1 MSPEEWLA
9 TQGKEKTPAI
19 LSPEEWMAQQG
30 KKEEKPTAL
39 SPEEWLASQKPE
51 EKPEDQ
57 SFLRQVADVPLKAVS
72 GVATGVRMIADAF
85 GAGSD
90 VSNSIKGVEDYIGAL
105 YSAQSKKD
113 SQEIARIMKE
123 AEDKGVAD
131 QVTAAVKAFSV
142 APIDT
147 VVNALGTSAPAI
159 LAGLGASIF
168 GAGALAATAVGA
180 GVGATMGAGTVKGSI
195 YDAVKDAL
203 SKTDMPPEQIE
214 ARAQAAQEYG
224 GKNLDMILGGAALG
238 TIGATTGFEP
248 AAARQLAKSIVT
260 KTAAKEA
267 AEKAA
272 EETAKIAGR
281 GAVKQ
286 AGITGAK
293 EFAGEAAEGGQEQ
306 LAQNIAL
313 QREGFDVPTMRGV
326 VGQATLE
333 GLAGLGL
340 GSTAGAREALQA
352 KEELRKKEA
361 GEAIGKFQEAAGVT
375 GTPEERVQNIALE
388 LQEKNGLMEE
398 EAVNLAKQI
407 VADEAKQQQTTPPP
421 EGLEGVQADPER
433 IMDLKEQYQSI
444 GMSEADALEEATAVA
459 TKEAQDDA
467 LAEREAAGEA
477 NVGQPISEA
486 GGVSPELAGQP
497 DQIEPT
503 GGAVGIETDGVVSTR
518 ADVGPAGE
526 GAAVEPTALTP
537 YETAENQRQ
546 QAYDELQ
553 QAQQNVETAGYNATP
568 EQQAQ
573 LTAAEEKYKQADEA
587 AKAAFDETQQAETQT
602 QELAGQP
609 TEVIAEK
616 VDVPADT
623 QVEGTT
629 TEEVVTE
636 AKPKPSRKGIGGRKA
651 LAPEQKAAS
660 EERRKQQRL
669 DYNRNN
675 KAVTAA
681 ETLLDTA
688 LAPIDPA
695 TIETREALVSA
706 EDEKRIGR
714 VQAIKSLLMLQKSLK
729 GTGFVKRINDKLKAA
744 NVTPKEL
751 ADIKA
756 GIERQI
762 SKAATGT
769 TSKGNDDFKT
779 ATTGAQALA
788 IVLKTGNTFQK
799 LLARRLLPF
808 VKDVKFQVV
817 EEGEPTPK
825 QITQGGATDDWNVS
839 RGLFLRITKTGER
852 YVFIRGTSAG
862 TGQGANNITVLHE
875 LLHAALNKKMDLA
888 LDAIQNGRVSDKGL
902 IRAYNDLLKTMNL
915 TAQRLNQYI
924 DRGITPA
931 YMEEL
936 VDAGIFEDPREFV
949 AYAMTDPEFQK
960 FLRNTPGH
968 IKKSLWTQFV
978 DNVRAF
984 FGMSGDTTNALS
996 DIIDITD
1003 QLISGKLDKSMRAQL
1018 SAEQAAA
1025 VGPTEVSSQV
1035 KKKVR
1040 QKKQKVDAL
1049 TVKLQKSNLADS
1061 IRNETITD
1069 LTKLRDQNEFVDVMV
1084 SGWKS
1089 FALKSL
1095 QQLLPALQ
1103 TETIVA
1109 WADRLGIK
1117 GITEA
1122 WQGISDMSAMRNK
1135 RTNAMIKVADQLQAL
1150 ASKDAD
1156 QYQKL
1161 ANVMHATTLSSY
1173 DPSTATTP
1181 NPRLDKLWAGLTDDS
1196 KRLYA
1201 EVRDFYKQNHELYH
1215 MLLEEQIKQSNLSGN
1230 ANDPNSPKGKLIAE
1244 IKKMYEEGKKLY
1256 PYFPLMR
1263 YGQYWARVGKGK
1275 SGEFQMFE
1283 SAFDRER
1290 FLRARVR
1297 QLNEAGD
1304 TRTLDQMIT
1313 DGDIDSGNDLTN
1325 ARKQDM
1331 DASTMLKEIF
1341 NSIDAGKKGGT
1352 DVDADKLKDEIY
1364 QLYLHTLPERS
1375 FRRKYMHRQGK
1386 AGFGGDIH
1394 RNFVVSGT
1402 DSASQLARLK
1412 YGPRIMNQIERAQ
1425 SSLQGNPDKARLGEF
1440 VTEMRIRTEQQVR
1453 PDPESSIGFA
1463 ASNLI
1468 NKSAFLWL
1476 MTSIKTMV
1484 SQFTAIPIFVAPV
1497 LSSKHGMVK
1506 TAAALGKSLNIFNG
1520 LGIIDK
1526 DGKVTM
1532 PTMSNLTSLTA
1543 DEKRAAEYMLDHGI
1557 SETTLAYD
1565 LGNRRN
1571 EATALNQ
1578 STARK
1583 ILRGTGNAMTALFH
1597 HAERMIRELTF
1608 MTSYRLNR
1616 EKGKTHE
1623 QALRLAEQESHEAL
1637 GNYHASNRP
1646 RGLLADQEHRV
1657 LLDAHKPLGRSLFQF
1672 KMFPA
1677 FVTTYFMRNF
1687 YRAISLESDRQV
1699 RKEAAQ
1705 QLIGS
1710 LMMSYALAGM
1720 VGIPGISFAMG
1731 IAQGILNGL
1740 RGDDEDDPLEGRD
1753 LEFWFRNIWLP
1764 KTFGN
1769 VKVGDHTLDELLDR
1783 GLIAGLTGYD
1793 ISSSLSMNNMWFP
1806 EVKEGAT
1813 ASAEVQD
1820 YFMSLVGPGASL
1832 FLKQIPKAVDY
1843 FNQGKIFQGMETLM
1857 PALFRAPMTA
1867 VRYGKEG
1874 ATTTSGAII
1883 KDKDEFT
1890 KGQLIA
1896 QGMGFATEGL
1906 QARRE
1911 AIFKLQGEVMK
1922 VRRERTGL
1930 MDRLEMEIDK
1940 GSDEDVSKAFENIFK
1955 FNSKNPMNSI
1965 GGDDLSAS
1973 LKKQMQRKIVS
1984 DRGFPIDKKFYPQL
1998 IEILEPSSK
2007 KLERE
2012 AQAAKE

>member
-9 TQGKEKTPAI
+9 QQGKEQTPAI
-19 LSPEEWMAQQG
+19 LSPEEWLAQQG
-30 KKEEKPTAL
+30 GAQQKTAAL

-57 SFLRQVADVPLKAVS
+57 SFLRSVADVPLKAVS
-72 GVATGVRMIADAF
+72 GVATGVRLIADAF
-85 GAGSD
+85 GAGSG

-159 LAGLGASIF
+159 IAGLGASVL
-168 GAGALAATAVGA
+168 GAGAAAATAAGA
-180 GVGATMGAGTVKGSI
+180 GIGAVMGAGTVKGSI
-195 YDAVKDAL
+195 YDAVKEEL
-203 SKTDMPPEQIE
+203 GKTSMSPEQIE
-214 ARAQAAQEYG
+214 ARAQIAQEYG

-248 AAARQLAKSIVT
+248 AVARQVAKQIV
-260 KTAAKEA
+260 KGSVAK
-267 AEKAA
+267 
-272 EETAKIAGR
+272 R
-281 GAVKQ
+281 AVT
-286 AGITGAK
+286 TGAK

-333 GLAGLGL
+333 GLAGAGL
-340 GSTAGAREALQA
+340 GSVAGAREALQSQ
-352 KEELRKKEA
+352 EEQRRKEA
-361 GEAIGKFQEAAGVT
+361 GEAIDTFQKAAGVT

-398 EAVNLAKQI
+398 EAVGLAKQI
-407 VADEAKQQQTTPPP
+407 VADESKQEEAAPPP
-421 EGLEGVQADPER
+421 EGLEEVKADPER
-433 IMDLKEQYQSI
+433 IMDLKEQYQSV
-444 GMSEADALEEATAVA
+444 GLSEAEALDEATAVA
-459 TKEAQDDA
+459 TREAQDDA
-467 LAEREAAGEA
+467 IAEREATGETD
-477 NVGQPISEA
+477 VGQPITEA
-486 GGVSPELAGQP
+486 GGVSPELVGQP

-503 GGAVGIETDGVVSTR
+503 GGAVGPATDGMVPVG
-518 ADVGPAGE
+518 ADAVPTGE
-526 GAAVEPTALTP
+526 GAAVEPVALTEQP
-537 YETAENQRQ
+537 A
-546 QAYDELQ
+546 
-553 QAQQNVETAGYNATP
+553 VEP
-568 EQQAQ
+568 I
-573 LTAAEEKYKQADEA
+573 
-587 AKAAFDETQQAETQT
+587 AETQAPT
-602 QELAGQP
+602 QVQELAGEP

-616 VDVPADT
+616 VDVPTEAT
-623 QVEGTT
+623 LEAAP

-636 AKPKPSRKGIGGRKA
+636 EKPKPSRKGVGGRKA
-651 LAPEQKAAS
+651 LTPEQKAVS
-660 EERRKQQRL
+660 EDRRKQQRL

-681 ETLLDTA
+681 EKLLDIA

-729 GTGFVKRINDKLKAA
+729 GTGFVKRINEKLAA
-744 NVTPKEL
+744 AKVTPKEL

-762 SKAATGT
+762 SKSTTGT
-769 TSKGNDDFKT
+769 TSNGNDEFKS

-808 VKDVKFQVV
+808 VKDVKFQVI
-817 EEGEPTPK
+817 EEGEPLPA
-825 QITQGGATDDWNVS
+825 QITQGGAIDDWNVS

-852 YVFIRGTSAG
+852 YVFVRGSSAG

-875 LLHAALNKKMDLA
+875 MLHAALNKKMDLA
-888 LDAIQNGRVSDKGL
+888 LSAIQEGRASDTALTK
-902 IRAYNDLLKTMNL
+902 AYNDLLKTMNL

-924 DRGITPA
+924 DRGIPPA

-936 VDAGIFEDPREFV
+936 IDAGIFEDPREFV
-949 AYAMTDPEFQK
+949 AYAMTDPDFQR
-960 FLRNTPGH
+960 FLKNTPGH

-984 FGMSGDTTNALS
+984 FGMSGDTTNALA

-1003 QLISGKLDKSMRAQL
+1003 QLISGKIDKTMRAEL
-1018 SAEQAAA
+1018 DAEQTAA

-1049 TVKLQKSNLADS
+1049 TVKLQKSNLADN

-1117 GITEA
+1117 GIKEV
-1122 WQGISDMSAMRNK
+1122 WQNNSDMSAMRNK
-1135 RTNAMIKVADQLQAL
+1135 RTNSMIKIADRLQAL
-1150 ASKDAD
+1150 ASKDAE

-1173 DPSTATTP
+1173 DPSTATTR
-1181 NPRLDKLWAGLTDDS
+1181 NTRLDKLWDGLTPES
-1196 KRLYA
+1196 KKLYE

-1215 MLLEEQIKQSNLSGN
+1215 MLLQEQIN
-1230 ANDPNSPKGKLIAE
+1230 ASPLPKEAKDRLMAS

-1275 SGEFQMFE
+1275 AGEFQMFE

-1304 TRTLDQMIT
+1304 TRTLEQMMT
-1313 DGDIDSGNDLTN
+1313 DGDIDSGNDLSN
-1325 ARKQDM
+1325 ARQKDL
-1331 DASTMLKEIF
+1331 DASAMLKEIF
-1341 NSIDAGKKGGT
+1341 GSIDSGTQGGKEL
-1352 DVDADKLKDEIY
+1352 DAEKLKDEIY

-1375 FRRKYMHRQGK
+1375 FRRKYLHRQGK

-1412 YGPRIMNQIERAQ
+1412 YGPRIMNQLERAQ
-1425 SSLQGNPDKARLGEF
+1425 SSLQGNPDKSRLGEF
-1440 VTEMRIRTEQQVR
+1440 VTEMRIRMEQQVR
-1453 PDPESSIGFA
+1453 PDPESSLGFA

-1497 LSSKHGMVK
+1497 LASKHGIAN
-1506 TAAALGKSLNIFNG
+1506 TAAALGQSLNIFNG
-1520 LGIIDK
+1520 LGVTDK
-1526 DGKVTM
+1526 DGKYTM
-1532 PTMSNLTSLTA
+1532 PTMSNLTNLTA

-1578 STARK
+1578 STTRRV
-1583 ILRGTGNAMTALFH
+1583 LRSTGNAMTALFH

-1616 EKGKTHE
+1616 KAGKTHE

-1646 RGLLADQEHRV
+1646 RGILADQQHQV
-1657 LLDAHKPLGRSLFQF
+1657 LLDAHKPVGRSIFQF

-1677 FVTTYFMRNF
+1677 FVTTYFIRNF
-1687 YRAISLESDRQV
+1687 YRATAGMDAQE
-1699 RKEAAQ
+1699 RKEARVQ
-1705 QLIGS
+1705 FIGS
-1710 LMMSYALAGM
+1710 LTMSYALAGM
-1720 VGIPGISFAMG
+1720 VGIPGISLAMG
-1731 IAQGILNGL
+1731 VLQGVLNGL
-1740 RGDDEDDPLEGRD
+1740 RGDDEDDPLDGRD
-1753 LEFWFRNIWLP
+1753 LEFWFRSVWLP

-1843 FNQGKIFQGMETLM
+1843 FNQGKVYQGMETLM
-1857 PALFRAPMTA
+1857 PAIFRAPMTA
-1867 VRYGKEG
+1867 ARYGKEG

-1890 KGQLIA
+1890 KGQLLA
-1896 QGMGFATEGL
+1896 QSLGFATEGL

-1911 AIFKLQGEVMK
+1911 ALFKLQGEVLK
-1922 VRRERTGL
+1922 VKRERTAL
-1930 MDRLEMEIDK
+1930 LDRLELELDK
-1940 GSDEDVSKAFENIFK
+1940 GSDDDVSKAFENIFK
-1955 FNSKNPMNSI
+1955 FNSKNPMTMIKSE
-1965 GGDDLSAS
+1965 DMSAS
-1973 LKKQMQRKIVS
+1973 LKKQMDRKLQS
-1984 DRGFPIDKKFYPQL
+1984 DRGFPIDKKYYPQL
-1998 IEILEPSSK
+1998 VEILEPSYK

-2012 AQAAKE
+2012 EKAAKQ

>member
-30 KKEEKPTAL
+30 KKEEKPIAL

-51 EKPEDQ
+51 PKPEDQ
-57 SFLRQVADVPLKAVS
+57 SFLRQVADVPLKAVA

-159 LAGLGASIF
+159 IAGLGASIF

-203 SKTDMPPEQIE
+203 SKTDMSPEQIE
-214 ARAQAAQEYG
+214 ARAQVAQEYG

-361 GEAIGKFQEAAGVT
+361 GEAIDKFQKTAGVT

-398 EAVNLAKQI
+398 EAVGLAKQI
-407 VADEAKQQQTTPPP
+407 VADEAKQEQAIPAP
-421 EGLEGVQADPER
+421 EGLEDVQADPER

-486 GGVSPELAGQP
+486 GGVSTELAG
-497 DQIEPT
+497 EPSQEQT
-503 GGAVGIETDGVVSTR
+503 AGGAGEPATDGVVPTR
-518 ADVGPAGE
+518 ADVAVIGE
-526 GAAVEPTALTP
+526 GETVEPVALTP
-537 YETAENQRQ
+537 YEEAEDQRQ

-553 QAQQNVETAGYNATP
+553 QAQQTVEAAGYDATP

-573 LTAAEEKYKQADEA
+573 LTAAQENYNQTNEA
-587 AKAAFDETQQAETQT
+587 AKVAFEQT
-602 QELAGQP
+602 QDAEVTATEEAAPAAEIAPKGKRGRPAATAEERAAKEADRRTYRAEYTKAERTFSQGKNNILAQLELANKPLDEGEFANEDELEQAQ
-609 TEVIAEK
+609 EDKRAEK
-616 VDVPADT
+616 ADAIKRLI
-623 QVEGTT
+623 E
-629 TEEVVTE
+629 
-636 AKPKPSRKGIGGRKA
+636 I
-651 LAPEQKAAS
+651 EQKFRGSALGK
-660 EERRKQQRL
+660 RV
-669 DYNRNN
+669 
-675 KAVTAA
+675 KAV
-681 ETLLDTA
+681 LDDRSKITPEEIA
-688 LAPIDPA
+688 
-695 TIETREALVSA
+695 
-706 EDEKRIGR
+706 K
-714 VQAIKSLLMLQKSLK
+714 
-729 GTGFVKRINDKLKAA
+729 VKRAIEVRKKTN
-744 NVTPKEL
+744 L
-751 ADIKA
+751 ADLRGVSEKGASILAQRTSTGTPDA
-756 GIERQI
+756 GF
-762 SKAATGT
+762 SKA
-769 TSKGNDDFKT
+769 KN
-779 ATTGAQALA
+779 GAQALTH
-788 IVLKTGNTFQK
+788 IIKTTKNPFQK
-799 LLARRLLPF
+799 FLAQRLRSFVSNVNFVVIEKGDPLPQQLQ
-808 VKDVKFQVV
+808 DSV
-817 EEGEPTPK
+817 E
-825 QITQGGATDDWNVS
+825 DWEDA
-839 RGLFLRITKTGER
+839 RGLFFAGTKTTKPTIYVRGASFGED
-852 YVFIRGTSAG
+852 
-862 TGQGANNITVLHE
+862 QGVNNITVLHE
-875 LLHAALNKKMDLA
+875 LLHAATNAKINLAMIAGAAGVSMDAA
-888 LDAIQNGRVSDKGL
+888 LTKFVNELTSLMENAKRNYERMRALGLLSPEMRVLVESMGEVDPQTGEVTSD
-902 IRAYNDLLKTMNL
+902 
-915 TAQRLNQYI
+915 
-924 DRGITPA
+924 
-931 YMEEL
+931 
-936 VDAGIFEDPREFV
+936 IFELPQEFL
-949 AYAMTDPEFQK
+949 AY
-960 FLRNTPGH
+960 
-968 IKKSLWTQFV
+968 
-978 DNVRAF
+978 
-984 FGMSGDTTNALS
+984 GMSDENFQDFLDSIEGVTKEESGWSRFTRMIANLFGLGRGNYTLLS
-996 DIIDITD
+996 DLMHVTD
-1003 QLISGKLDKSMRAQL
+1003 SILTSRKTKEMRKIEKAMV
-1018 SAEQAAA
+1018 SEEEVFKQA
-1025 VGPTEVSSQV
+1025 
-1035 KKKVR
+1035 KKVR

-1049 TVKLQKSNLADS
+1049 TAKLQKSNLADS
-1061 IRNETITD
+1061 IRNGTITD
-1069 LTKLRDQNEFVDVMV
+1069 LTKLRDESEFVDVMT
-1084 SGWKS
+1084 SGWKAFS
-1089 FALKSL
+1089 IKSL

-1122 WQGISDMSAMRNK
+1122 WQGISDMAAMRNK
-1135 RTNAMIKVADQLQAL
+1135 RTNAMIKVADQLQEL

-1181 NPRLDKLWAGLTDDS
+1181 NPRLDKLWNGLTDTS
-1196 KRLYA
+1196 KQLYT

-1230 ANDPNSPKGKLIAE
+1230 ANDPNSPKGKLLAE
-1244 IKKMYEEGKKLY
+1244 IKKMYEEGRKMY

-1275 SGEFQMFE
+1275 NGEFQMFE

-1297 QLNEAGD
+1297 QLNESGD
-1304 TRTLDQMIT
+1304 TRTLEKMIE

-1375 FRRKYMHRQGK
+1375 FRRKYIHRQGK

-1425 SSLQGNPDKARLGEF
+1425 SSLQGNPDKSRLGEF

-1520 LGIIDK
+1520 LGITDK
-1526 DGKVTM
+1526 DGKFTM

-1543 DEKRAAEYMLDHGI
+1543 DEKRAAQYMLDHGI

-1571 EATALNQ
+1571 QATALNQ

-1646 RGLLADQEHRV
+1646 RGLLADQEHKV

-1677 FVTTYFMRNF
+1677 FVTTYFVRNF
-1687 YRAISLESDRQV
+1687 YRAISLESDPKV

-1705 QLIGS
+1705 QFIGS
-1710 LMMSYALAGM
+1710 LTMSYALAGM
-1720 VGIPGISFAMG
+1720 VGIPGISFALG
-1731 IAQGILNGL
+1731 VLQGILNGL

-1843 FNQGKIFQGMETLM
+1843 FNQGKVFQGMETLM
-1857 PALFRAPMTA
+1857 PAIFRAPMTA
-1867 VRYGKEG
+1867 ARYGKEG

-1890 KGQLIA
+1890 QGQLIA
-1896 QGMGFATEGL
+1896 QSLGFATEGL

-1922 VRRERTGL
+1922 VRRERTAL

>member
-1 MSPEEWLA
+1 MA
-9 TQGKEKTPAI
+9 TGPWDSFKTQQAETSEPQEQGP
-19 LSPEEWMAQQG
+19 WAQFA
-30 KKEEKPTAL
+30 E
-39 SPEEWLASQKPE
+39 QKPVE
-51 EKPEDQ
+51 SGPWAQFAKPEPKPEDQ

-159 LAGLGASIF
+159 VAGLGASVL

-203 SKTDMPPEQIE
+203 GKTDMSPEQIE
-214 ARAQAAQEYG
+214 ARAQVAQEYG

-260 KTAAKEA
+260 KAATKEA
-267 AEKAA
+267 AEQAA
-272 EETAKIAGR
+272 QETAKIAGR

-286 AGITGAK
+286 AGVTGAK

-306 LAQNIAL
+306 LAENIAL

-333 GLAGLGL
+333 GLAGAGL
-340 GSTAGAREALQA
+340 GATAGAREALQA
-352 KEELRKKEA
+352 KEELRRKEA
-361 GEAIGKFQEAAGVT
+361 GEAIDKFQEAAGVT
-375 GTPEERVQNIALE
+375 GTPEERVQDIALE

-398 EAVNLAKQI
+398 EAVGLAKQI
-407 VADEAKQQQTTPPP
+407 VADEAKQEQAAPTP

-433 IMDLKEQYQSI
+433 IMDLKDQYQQI
-444 GMSEADALEEATAVA
+444 GMSEAEALEEATAVA
-459 TKEAQDDA
+459 TREAQDDA
-467 LAEREAAGEA
+467 LAEREATGAADVGE
-477 NVGQPISEA
+477 PITEA
-486 GGVSPELAGQP
+486 GGVSPELVGQP
-497 DQIEPT
+497 DQIAPTTGVGEPT
-503 GGAVGIETDGVVSTR
+503 TDGMV
-518 ADVGPAGE
+518 PAGE
-526 GAAVEPTALTP
+526 NVAPTVAGEAVEPVALEAP
-537 YETAENQRQ
+537 
-546 QAYDELQ
+546 
-553 QAQQNVETAGYNATP
+553 AQPGI
-568 EQQAQ
+568 
-573 LTAAEEKYKQADEA
+573 EA
-587 AKAAFDETQQAETQT
+587 APAPEAAPVGAETIEAPQAETQV

-616 VDVPADT
+616 VDVPAEAT
-623 QVEGTT
+623 LEGAP
-629 TEEVVTE
+629 TEEAVAE
-636 AKPKPSRKGIGGRKA
+636 EKPKPSRKGIGGRKA
-651 LAPEQKAAS
+651 LTPEQKAVS
-660 EERRKQQRL
+660 EDRRKQQRL

-695 TIETREALVSA
+695 MIETREALVSA

-756 GIERQI
+756 GMERQI
-762 SKAATGT
+762 SKSTTGT

-788 IVLKTGNTFQK
+788 IVLKTGNTFQQ

-817 EEGEPTPK
+817 EEGEPTPT
-825 QITQGGATDDWNVS
+825 QIAQGGAIDDWNVS

-862 TGQGANNITVLHE
+862 TGQGANNVTVLHE

-888 LDAIQNGRVSDKGL
+888 LDAIQSGRVSDAGL

-915 TAQRLNQYI
+915 TAERLNKYI

-936 VDAGIFEDPREFV
+936 VDAGIFDDPREFV

-1003 QLISGKLDKSMRAQL
+1003 QLISGKLDKGMRTQL
-1018 SAEQAAA
+1018 AAEQAAA
-1025 VGPTEVSSQV
+1025 VGPAEVSSQV

-1135 RTNAMIKVADQLQAL
+1135 RTNAMVKVADRLQEL

-1173 DPSTATTP
+1173 DPSTATIR
-1181 NPRLDKLWAGLTDDS
+1181 NPRLDKLWSGLTDTS
-1196 KRLYA
+1196 KQLYA

-1215 MLLEEQIKQSNLSGN
+1215 MLLEEQIKQSDLSGK

-1297 QLNEAGD
+1297 QLNESGD
-1304 TRTLDQMIT
+1304 TRTLEKMIE

-1352 DVDADKLKDEIY
+1352 EVDADKLKDEIY

-1425 SSLQGNPDKARLGEF
+1425 SSLQGNPDKSRLGEF

-1506 TAAALGKSLNIFNG
+1506 TAAALGKSMNIFNG
-1520 LGIIDK
+1520 LGVTDK
-1526 DGKVTM
+1526 DGKFTM

-1543 DEKRAAEYMLDHGI
+1543 DEQRAAQYMLDHGI

-1583 ILRGTGNAMTALFH
+1583 VLRGTGNAMTALFH

-1657 LLDAHKPLGRSLFQF
+1657 LLNAHKPMGRSLFQF

-1677 FVTTYFMRNF
+1677 FVTTYFVRNF
-1687 YRAISLESDRQV
+1687 YRAISLESDPKV

-1705 QLIGS
+1705 QFIGS
-1710 LMMSYALAGM
+1710 LTMSYALAGM
-1720 VGIPGISFAMG
+1720 VGIPGISFTFG
-1731 IAQGILNGL
+1731 VLQGILNGL
-1740 RGDDEDDPLEGRD
+1740 RGDGEDDPLEGRD

-1783 GLIAGLTGYD
+1783 GLIAALTGYD

-1820 YFMSLVGPGASL
+1820 YFMSLIGPGASL
-1832 FLKQIPKAVDY
+1832 FVKQIPKAVDY

-1857 PALFRAPMTA
+1857 PAIFRAPMTA
-1867 VRYGKEG
+1867 ARYGKEG

-1890 KGQLIA
+1890 QGQLIA
-1896 QGMGFATEGL
+1896 QSLGFATEGL

-1922 VRRERTGL
+1922 VKRERTSL
-1930 MDRLEMEIDK
+1930 MDRLELEIDK
-1940 GSDEDVSKAFENIFK
+1940 GNDEDVSKAFENIFK

-1998 IEILEPSSK
+1998 VEILEPSAK
-2007 KLERE
+2007 KLDRE
-2012 AQAAKE
+2012 EKAAKK

>member
-30 KKEEKPTAL
+30 KKEEKPAAL

-51 EKPEDQ
+51 PKPEDQ
-57 SFLRQVADVPLKAVS
+57 SFLRSVADVPLKAVS

-159 LAGLGASIF
+159 VAGLGASIF

-203 SKTDMPPEQIE
+203 GKTGMSPEQIE
-214 ARAQAAQEYG
+214 ARAQVAQEYG

-260 KTAAKEA
+260 KAATKEA
-267 AEKAA
+267 AEQAA
-272 EETAKIAGR
+272 QETAKIAGR

-286 AGITGAK
+286 AGVTGAK

-306 LAQNIAL
+306 LAENIAL

-333 GLAGLGL
+333 GLAGAGL
-340 GSTAGAREALQA
+340 GATAGAREALQA
-352 KEELRKKEA
+352 KEELRRKEA
-361 GEAIGKFQEAAGVT
+361 GEAIGKFQQAAGVT
-375 GTPEERVQNIALE
+375 GTPEERVQDIALE

-398 EAVNLAKQI
+398 EAIGLAKQI
-407 VADEAKQQQTTPPP
+407 VADEAKQEQTAPTP

-433 IMDLKEQYQSI
+433 IMDLKEQYQQI
-444 GMSEADALEEATAVA
+444 GMSEVEALEEATAVA
-459 TKEAQDDA
+459 TREAQDDA
-467 LAEREAAGEA
+467 LAEREATGAADVGE
-477 NVGQPISEA
+477 PITEA
-486 GGVSPELAGQP
+486 GGVSPELVGQP
-497 DQIEPT
+497 DQIASTTGVGEPT
-503 GGAVGIETDGVVSTR
+503 TDGMVPTGENVAPT
-518 ADVGPAGE
+518 VAGE
-526 GAAVEPTALTP
+526 AVEPAALEAP
-537 YETAENQRQ
+537 AQPGIEAAPAPETVSEA
-546 QAYDELQ
+546 APVG
-553 QAQQNVETAGYNATP
+553 VETT
-568 EQQAQ
+568 
-573 LTAAEEKYKQADEA
+573 EA
-587 AKAAFDETQQAETQT
+587 PQAETQV

-616 VDVPADT
+616 VDVPAEAT
-623 QVEGTT
+623 LEGAP
-629 TEEVVTE
+629 TEEVVAE
-636 AKPKPSRKGIGGRKA
+636 DKPKPSRKGIGGRKA
-651 LAPEQKAAS
+651 LTPEQKVVS
-660 EERRKQQRL
+660 EDRRKQQRL

-675 KAVTAA
+675 KAVAAA
-681 ETLLDTA
+681 EGLLDTA

-762 SKAATGT
+762 SKSTTGT

-788 IVLKTGNTFQK
+788 IVLKTGNTFQQ

-817 EEGEPTPK
+817 EEGEAAPT
-825 QITQGGATDDWNVS
+825 QITQGGAIDDWNVS

-862 TGQGANNITVLHE
+862 TGQGANNVTVLHE
-875 LLHAALNKKMDLA
+875 MLHAALNKKMDLA
-888 LDAIQNGRVSDKGL
+888 LDAIQSGRVSDAGL
-902 IRAYNDLLKTMNL
+902 IRAYNDLLRTMNL
-915 TAQRLNQYI
+915 TAERLNKYI

-936 VDAGIFEDPREFV
+936 VDAGIFDDPREFI

-984 FGMSGDTTNALS
+984 FGMSGDTTNALA

-1003 QLISGKLDKSMRAQL
+1003 QLISGKLDKDMRTQL
-1018 SAEQAAA
+1018 AAEQAAA
-1025 VGPTEVSSQV
+1025 VGPAEVSSQV

-1049 TVKLQKSNLADS
+1049 TVKLQKSNLADN

-1122 WQGISDMSAMRNK
+1122 WQGVSDMSAMRNK
-1135 RTNAMIKVADQLQAL
+1135 RTNAMIKVADQLQEL

-1173 DPSTATTP
+1173 DPSTAATP
-1181 NPRLDKLWAGLTDDS
+1181 NPRLDKLWNGLTDIS
-1196 KRLYA
+1196 KQLYT

-1215 MLLEEQIKQSNLSGN
+1215 MLLEEQIKQSDLSGN

-1463 ASNLI
+1463 ASNLV

-1506 TAAALGKSLNIFNG
+1506 TAAALGKSMNIFNG
-1520 LGIIDK
+1520 LGITDK
-1526 DGKVTM
+1526 DGKFTM

-1583 ILRGTGNAMTALFH
+1583 VLRGTGNAMTALFH

-1677 FVTTYFMRNF
+1677 FVTTYFIRNF
-1687 YRAISLESDRQV
+1687 YRAISLESDPKV

-1705 QLIGS
+1705 QFIGS
-1710 LMMSYALAGM
+1710 LTMSYALAGM
-1720 VGIPGISFAMG
+1720 VGIPGISFAFG
-1731 IAQGILNGL
+1731 VLQGILNGL
-1740 RGDDEDDPLEGRD
+1740 RGDGEDDPLEGRD

-1783 GLIAGLTGYD
+1783 GLIAALTGYD

-1820 YFMSLVGPGASL
+1820 YFMSLIGPGASL
-1832 FLKQIPKAVDY
+1832 FVKQIPKAVDY

-1896 QGMGFATEGL
+1896 QGLGFATEGL

-1911 AIFKLQGEVMK
+1911 AIFKLQGEVLK
-1922 VRRERTGL
+1922 VKRERTSL
-1930 MDRLEMEIDK
+1930 LDRLELEMDK
-1940 GSDEDVSKAFENIFK
+1940 GSDEDVGKAFENIFK
-1955 FNSKNPMNSI
+1955 FNSKNPVNSI
-1965 GGDDLSAS
+1965 GGDDMSAS
-1973 LKKQMQRKIVS
+1973 LKKQMERKIKS

-2012 AQAAKE
+2012 EKAAKE

>member
-1 MSPEEWLA
+1 MQIVDPFAPKAPEIVDPFAQKAEA
-9 TQGKEKTPAI
+9 PRI
-19 LSPEEWMAQQG
+19 VDPFAQQ
-30 KKEEKPTAL
+30 
-39 SPEEWLASQKPE
+39 PEP
-51 EKPEDQ
+51 KPEDQ
-57 SFLRQVADVPLKAVS
+57 SFLRSVADVPLKAAS

-113 SQEIARIMKE
+113 SREIARIMKE

-131 QVTAAVKAFSV
+131 QVTAAVKAFSI

-159 LAGLGASIF
+159 VASLGASVL
-168 GAGALAATAVGA
+168 GAGALAATATGA
-180 GVGATMGAGTVKGSI
+180 GIGAAMGAGTIKGSI
-195 YDAVKDAL
+195 YDAVKEEL
-203 SKTDMPPEQIE
+203 SKTGMSEGQIE
-214 ARAQAAQEYG
+214 ARAQLAQNYN
-224 GKNLDMILGGAALG
+224 GKNLDQILMGTALGAVGAA
-238 TIGATTGFEP
+238 TGFEP
-248 AAARQLAKSIVT
+248 AVARQVAKQIVT
-260 KTAAKEA
+260 NSVK
-267 AEKAA
+267 
-272 EETAKIAGR
+272 
-281 GAVKQ
+281 KQ
-286 AGITGAK
+286 AAVTGLK
-293 EFAGEAAEGGQEQ
+293 EFAGEAAQGGQEQ

-313 QREGFDVPTMRGV
+313 QREGYDVPTMRGV

-333 GLAGLGL
+333 GLAGAGL
-340 GSTAGAREALQA
+340 GATAGAREGLQA
-352 KEELRKKEA
+352 KEEQRRKEA
-361 GEAIGKFQEAAGVT
+361 GEAIDKFQEAAKAT
-375 GTPEERVQNIALE
+375 GAPAEPEVRVQNIALE

-398 EAVNLAKQI
+398 EAVGLAKQI
-407 VADEAKQQQTTPPP
+407 VADEAKQEQAAPPP

-444 GMSEADALEEATAVA
+444 GMSEAEAIDEATEVA
-459 TKEAQDDA
+459 TREAQDDA
-467 LAEREAAGEA
+467 LAEREATGAED
-477 NVGQPISEA
+477 VGQPISEA
-486 GGVSPELAGQP
+486 GGVSPELAGEPSQEQP
-497 DQIEPT
+497 A
-503 GGAVGIETDGVVSTR
+503 GGAGELATDGVVPAG
-518 ADVGPAGE
+518 ADVAPIGAGE
-526 GAAVEPTALTP
+526 AVEPAALAEEQLTEEGAP
-537 YETAENQRQ
+537 VGTETTETVQAEAQGQETAPTAEVVEEETAPVAEEEPKGKRGRPAATAEERAAKEADRKTYRAEYTKAERTFSQGKNNILTQLELANQPL
-546 QAYDELQ
+546 DEGEFANEEAFE
-553 QAQQNVETAGYNATP
+553 QAQEDRRAEKADAIKRLVEI
-568 EQQAQ
+568 EQKFRGSA
-573 LTAAEEKYKQADEA
+573 LGKR
-587 AKAAFDETQQAETQT
+587 AKAVLDDRNKITQQ
-602 QELAGQP
+602 ELD
-609 TEVIAEK
+609 K
-616 VDVPADT
+616 
-623 QVEGTT
+623 
-629 TEEVVTE
+629 
-636 AKPKPSRKGIGGRKA
+636 
-651 LAPEQKAAS
+651 
-660 EERRKQQRL
+660 
-669 DYNRNN
+669 
-675 KAVTAA
+675 
-681 ETLLDTA
+681 
-688 LAPIDPA
+688 
-695 TIETREALVSA
+695 
-706 EDEKRIGR
+706 
-714 VQAIKSLLMLQKSLK
+714 
-729 GTGFVKRINDKLKAA
+729 VKR
-744 NVTPKEL
+744 
-751 ADIKA
+751 
-756 GIERQI
+756 GIEVRKKTDLNDLRGVSEKGASILAQRTSTGVADSGF
-762 SKAATGT
+762 SKA
-769 TSKGNDDFKT
+769 KN
-779 ATTGAQALA
+779 GAQALTR
-788 IVLKTGNTFQK
+788 IINTTKNPFQK
-799 LLARRLLPF
+799 FLAQRLRPF
-808 VKDVKFQVV
+808 VSNVNFVVV
-817 EEGEPTPK
+817 E
-825 QITQGGATDDWNVS
+825 QGDPLPQQLQDSIDDWEDA
-839 RGLFLRITKTGER
+839 RG
-852 YVFIRGTSAG
+852 VFFAG
-862 TGQGANNITVLHE
+862 TRTSKPTVYVRGASFGEDQGVNNITVLHE
-875 LLHAALNKKMDLA
+875 LLHAATNAKINLGMIA
-888 LDAIQNGRVSDKGL
+888 RARGVS
-902 IRAYNDLLKTMNL
+902 
-915 TAQRLNQYI
+915 
-924 DRGITPA
+924 
-931 YMEEL
+931 
-936 VDAGIFEDPREFV
+936 VDAALTRFIGDLTSLMENAKLNYERMRALGVLSPEMRVLVESMGEVDPQTGEVTSDIFELPQEFL
-949 AYAMTDPEFQK
+949 AY
-960 FLRNTPGH
+960 
-968 IKKSLWTQFV
+968 
-978 DNVRAF
+978 
-984 FGMSGDTTNALS
+984 GMSDENFQDFLDSIEGVTKEESGWSRFTRMIANLFGLGRGNYTMLS
-996 DIIDITD
+996 DLMHVTDSILTSRKTKEMRRIEKDMASEEDIF
-1003 QLISGKLDKSMRAQL
+1003 K
-1018 SAEQAAA
+1018 QA
-1025 VGPTEVSSQV
+1025 
-1035 KKKVR
+1035 KKTVTKT
-1040 QKKQKVDAL
+1040 DAL
-1049 TVKLQKSNLADS
+1049 TAKLQKSNLADS
-1061 IRNETITD
+1061 IRNGTLTD
-1069 LTKLRDQNEFVDVMV
+1069 LTKMRDENEFVDVMV
-1084 SGWKS
+1084 SGWKAFS
-1089 FALKSL
+1089 IKSL

-1117 GITEA
+1117 GIKEA
-1122 WQGISDMSAMRNK
+1122 WQNIGDMSAMRNK
-1135 RTNAMIKVADQLQAL
+1135 RTNAMIKVADRLQEL

-1173 DPSTATTP
+1173 DPSTAATP
-1181 NPRLDKLWAGLTDDS
+1181 NPRLDKLWNGLNDTS
-1196 KRLYA
+1196 KKLYT

-1215 MLLEEQIKQSNLSGN
+1215 MLLEEQIKQSDLSGN
-1230 ANDPNSPKGKLIAE
+1230 ANDSNSPKGKLIAE

-1275 SGEFQMFE
+1275 TGEFQMFE

-1297 QLNEAGD
+1297 ELNESGD
-1304 TRTLDQMIT
+1304 TRTLDEMIT
-1313 DGDIDSGNDLTN
+1313 DGDIDSGNDLAN

-1352 DVDADKLKDEIY
+1352 EVDADKLKDEIY

-1425 SSLQGNPDKARLGEF
+1425 SSLERNPDKSRLGEF

-1497 LSSKHGMVK
+1497 LASKNRRGVAK
-1506 TAAALGKSLNIFNG
+1506 TAAALGKSMNIFNG
-1520 LGIIDK
+1520 LGVTDK
-1526 DGKVTM
+1526 DGKFTM

-1578 STARK
+1578 STTRK
-1583 ILRGTGNAMTALFH
+1583 VLRGTGNAMTALFH

-1616 EKGKTHE
+1616 AEGKTHE
-1623 QALRLAEQESHEAL
+1623 EALRAAEEETHEAL

-1646 RGLLADQEHRV
+1646 RGLLADQEHSV

-1677 FVTTYFMRNF
+1677 FVTTYFIRNA
-1687 YRAISLESDRQV
+1687 YRATAGMNPEER
-1699 RKEAAQ
+1699 REARVQ
-1705 QLIGS
+1705 IIGS
-1710 LMMSYALAGM
+1710 LTMSYALAGM
-1720 VGIPGISFAMG
+1720 VGIPGVSFALG
-1731 IAQGILNGL
+1731 VLQGILNGM

-1769 VKVGDHTLDELLDR
+1769 VKIGDHTLDELLDR

-1820 YFMSLVGPGASL
+1820 YFMSLLGPGASL

-1843 FNQGKIFQGMETLM
+1843 FNQGKIMQGMETLM
-1857 PALFRAPMTA
+1857 PAIFRAPMTA
-1867 VRYGKEG
+1867 ARYGKEG
-1874 ATTTSGAII
+1874 ATTSSGAMI

-1890 KGQLIA
+1890 QGQLIA
-1896 QGMGFATEGL
+1896 QSLGFATEGL

-1922 VRRERTGL
+1922 VRRERTSL
-1930 MDRLEMEIDK
+1930 LDRLEMELDK
-1940 GSDEDVSKAFENIFK
+1940 GSDDDVSKAFENIFK
-1955 FNSKNPMNSI
+1955 FNSKNPMNLI

-1973 LKKQMQRKIVS
+1973 LKKQMDRKIKS

-1998 IEILEPSSK
+1998 IDILEPSAK

-2012 AQAAKE
+2012 EKAAKE

>member
-1 MSPEEWLA
+1 MA
-9 TQGKEKTPAI
+9 TGPWDSFKTQQAETSEPQEQGP
-19 LSPEEWMAQQG
+19 WAQFAEQ
-30 KKEEKPTAL
+30 KPVESGPWAQF
-39 SPEEWLASQKPE
+39 AKPE

-159 LAGLGASIF
+159 VAGLGASVL

-203 SKTDMPPEQIE
+203 GKTDMSPEQIE
-214 ARAQAAQEYG
+214 ARAQVAQEYG

-260 KTAAKEA
+260 KAATKEA
-267 AEKAA
+267 AEQAA
-272 EETAKIAGR
+272 QETAKIAGR
-281 GAVKQ
+281 GAIKQ

-333 GLAGLGL
+333 GLAGAGL
-340 GSTAGAREALQA
+340 GATAGAREALQA
-352 KEELRKKEA
+352 KEELRRKEA
-361 GEAIGKFQEAAGVT
+361 GETIGKFQEAAGVT
-375 GTPEERVQNIALE
+375 GAPEERVQDIALE

-398 EAVNLAKQI
+398 EAVGLAKQI
-407 VADEAKQQQTTPPP
+407 VADEAKQEQAAPTP
-421 EGLEGVQADPER
+421 EGLEDVQADPER
-433 IMDLKEQYQSI
+433 IMDLKEQYQAV
-444 GMSEADALEEATAVA
+444 GMSEAEALDEATAVA

-467 LAEREAAGEA
+467 LAEREATGAADVGE
-477 NVGQPISEA
+477 PITEA
-486 GGVSPELAGQP
+486 GGVSPELVGQP
-497 DQIEPT
+497 DQIAPTAGVGEPT
-503 GGAVGIETDGVVSTR
+503 TDGMVPTGENV
-518 ADVGPAGE
+518 APIVAGE
-526 GAAVEPTALTP
+526 AVEPAALTP
-537 YETAENQRQ
+537 YEEAEQQRQ

-553 QAQQNVETAGYNATP
+553 QAQQTLEAAGYNATP
-568 EQQAQ
+568 EQSAQ
-573 LTAAEEKYKQADEA
+573 LAAAEANYSQANEA
-587 AKAAFDETQQAETQT
+587 AKVAFEQT
-602 QELAGQP
+602 QELADQP
-609 TEVIAEK
+609 TEVIAE
-616 VDVPADT
+616 
-623 QVEGTT
+623 
-629 TEEVVTE
+629 EE
-636 AKPKPSRKGIGGRKA
+636 PKGKRGRKA
-651 LAPEQKAAS
+651 LPP
-660 EERRKQQRL
+660 EERAAKEAERKAYRAAYTKAERTFSQGKNNIVNQLEQASQPLDEGEFANEDAFEQAQEDKRAEKADAIKRL
-669 DYNRNN
+669 IEVESQFRGSALGKRA
-675 KAVTAA
+675 KA
-681 ETLLDTA
+681 LLADRTK
-688 LAPIDPA
+688 I
-695 TIETREALVSA
+695 T
-706 EDEKRIGR
+706 EDELAK
-714 VQAIKSLLMLQKSLK
+714 
-729 GTGFVKRINDKLKAA
+729 VKR
-744 NVTPKEL
+744 
-751 ADIKA
+751 
-756 GIERQI
+756 GIEIRKKTDLNDLRGVSEKGASI
-762 SKAATGT
+762 LANRGSTGTADPGFSKA
-769 TSKGNDDFKT
+769 KN
-779 ATTGAQALA
+779 GAQALTY
-788 IVLKTGNTFQK
+788 IINTTKNPFQK
-799 LLARRLLPF
+799 FLAQRLRSF
-808 VKDVKFQVV
+808 VGNVNFVVV
-817 EEGEPTPK
+817 E
-825 QITQGGATDDWNVS
+825 QGDPLPQQLQDSLEDWEDA
-839 RGLFLRITKTGER
+839 RG
-852 YVFIRGTSAG
+852 VFFAG
-862 TGQGANNITVLHE
+862 TRTSKPTIYVRGASFGEDQGVNNITVLHE
-875 LLHAALNKKMDLA
+875 LLHAATNAKINLGMIARARGVSMDAALTRFIGDLTSLMENAKINYERMRALGLLSPEMRVLVESMGEVDPQTGEVTSDIFELPQEFLA
-888 LDAIQNGRVSDKGL
+888 YGMSDENFQDFLDSIEGVTKEESGWSRFTRMIANLFGLGRGNYTLLSDL
-902 IRAYNDLLKTMNL
+902 MHVTDSILTSRKTKEM
-915 TAQRLNQYI
+915 
-924 DRGITPA
+924 RGIEKDMA
-931 YMEEL
+931 SEEE
-936 VDAGIFEDPREFV
+936 IF
-949 AYAMTDPEFQK
+949 K
-960 FLRNTPGH
+960 
-968 IKKSLWTQFV
+968 
-978 DNVRAF
+978 
-984 FGMSGDTTNALS
+984 
-996 DIIDITD
+996 
-1003 QLISGKLDKSMRAQL
+1003 
-1018 SAEQAAA
+1018 QA
-1025 VGPTEVSSQV
+1025 
-1035 KKKVR
+1035 KKVR

-1089 FALKSL
+1089 FTLKSL

-1135 RTNAMIKVADQLQAL
+1135 RTNAMIKVADRLQEL

-1181 NPRLDKLWAGLTDDS
+1181 NPRLDKLWNGLTDTS
-1196 KRLYA
+1196 KQLYT

-1215 MLLEEQIKQSNLSGN
+1215 MLLEEQINQSKL
-1230 ANDPNSPKGKLIAE
+1230 PKEAKVRLMASIR
-1244 IKKMYEEGKKLY
+1244 KMYEEGKKLY

-1297 QLNEAGD
+1297 QLNESGD
-1304 TRTLDQMIT
+1304 TRTLEKMIE

-1331 DASTMLKEIF
+1331 DASAMLKEIF
-1341 NSIDAGKKGGT
+1341 ETIDSGSRSSSIVDDFGNVVGDKIIG
-1352 DVDADKLKDEIY
+1352 DADKLKDEIY

-1520 LGIIDK
+1520 LGITDK
-1526 DGKVTM
+1526 DGKVMM

-1543 DEKRAAEYMLDHGI
+1543 DEKRAAQYMLDHGI

-1583 ILRGTGNAMTALFH
+1583 VLRGTGNAMTALFH

-1783 GLIAGLTGYD
+1783 GLIAALTGYD

-1832 FLKQIPKAVDY
+1832 FVKQIPKAVDY

-1857 PALFRAPMTA
+1857 PAIFRAPMTA
-1867 VRYGKEG
+1867 TRYGIEG

-1890 KGQLIA
+1890 QGQLIA
-1896 QGMGFATEGL
+1896 QSLGFATEGL

-1911 AIFKLQGEVMK
+1911 AIFKLQGEVLK
-1922 VRRERTGL
+1922 VKRERTSL
-1930 MDRLEMEIDK
+1930 LDRLELEMDK
-1940 GSDEDVSKAFENIFK
+1940 GSDEDVGKAFENIFK
-1955 FNSKNPMNSI
+1955 FNSKNPINSI
-1965 GGDDLSAS
+1965 SGDDMSAS
-1973 LKKQMQRKIVS
+1973 LKKQMERKIKS

-2012 AQAAKE
+2012 AQTAKE

>member
-9 TQGKEKTPAI
+9 QQGKEQTPAI
-19 LSPEEWMAQQG
+19 LSPEEWLAQQG
-30 KKEEKPTAL
+30 GAQQKTAAL

-51 EKPEDQ
+51 PKPEDQ
-57 SFLRQVADVPLKAVS
+57 SIFRQVADVPLKAVS
-72 GVATGVRMIADAF
+72 GVATGVRLVADAF
-85 GAGSD
+85 GAGSG
-90 VSNSIKGVEDYIGAL
+90 VSNTIKGVENYIEDL

-113 SQEIARIMKE
+113 SAEIARIMKE

-159 LAGLGASIF
+159 IAGLGASVL
-168 GAGALAATAVGA
+168 GAGALATTAVGA
-180 GVGATMGAGTVKGSI
+180 GVGSVMGAGTVKGSI

-203 SKTDMPPEQIE
+203 AKTDMPPEQIE
-214 ARAQAAQEYG
+214 ARAQTAQEYG

-238 TIGATTGFEP
+238 AIGATTGFEP
-248 AAARQLAKSIVT
+248 AAARQLAKQIVS
-260 KTAAKEA
+260 
-267 AEKAA
+267 KAA
-272 EETAKIAGR
+272 AQEATKVAGR
-281 GAVKQ
+281 GALKQ

-313 QREGFDVPTMRGV
+313 QREGFAVPTMRGV

-340 GSTAGAREALQA
+340 GSVAGAREARQA
-352 KEELRKKEA
+352 QEEQRRKEA
-361 GEAIGKFQEAAGVT
+361 GEAIDTFQKAAGVT
-375 GTPEERVQNIALE
+375 GTPEERVQNVALE

-398 EAVNLAKQI
+398 EAVGLAKQI
-407 VADEAKQQQTTPPP
+407 VADESKQEKTAPSP
-421 EGLEGVQADPER
+421 EGLEGVKADPER

-444 GMSEADALEEATAVA
+444 GMSEAEALEEATAVA
-459 TKEAQDDA
+459 TREAQDDA
-467 LAEREAAGEA
+467 IAERETTGEA
-477 NVGQPISEA
+477 DVGKPIGET
-486 GGVSPELAGQP
+486 GGVSPELVGQP
-497 DQIEPT
+497 NQEQPA
-503 GGAVGIETDGVVSTR
+503 GGAVGPATDGMVPAG
-518 ADVGPAGE
+518 ADVVPAGE
-526 GAAVEPTALTP
+526 GAAVEPAALAEATKKYEAQGFAPSDAKREAYTELTGLTGLSFSTPDQPVTVVRAGTMAASDALTK
-537 YETAENQRQ
+537 AANQQ
-546 QAYDELQ
+546 S
-553 QAQQNVETAGYNATP
+553 
-568 EQQAQ
+568 
-573 LTAAEEKYKQADEA
+573 EA
-587 AKAAFDETQQAETQT
+587 APVAAAQT

-616 VDVPADT
+616 VDVPAEAT
-623 QVEGTT
+623 LEATPAEEAVVE
-629 TEEVVTE
+629 E
-636 AKPKPSRKGIGGRKA
+636 KPKQSRKGVGGRKA
-651 LAPEQKAAS
+651 LSEEQKTAS
-660 EERRKQQRL
+660 DERRKQQRI
-669 DYNRNN
+669 DYNRNYR
-675 KAVTAA
+675 AVAAA
-681 ETLLDTA
+681 ESLLDNA
-688 LAPIDPA
+688 LAPIDTA
-695 TIETREALVSA
+695 TIDTREALVSA

-729 GTGFVKRINDKLKAA
+729 GTGFVSRINNKLKAA
-744 NVTPKEL
+744 NVTPKEI

-762 SKAATGT
+762 SKSTTGT
-769 TSKGNDDFKT
+769 TSKGNDDFKA

-788 IVLKTGNTFQK
+788 IVLKTGNGFQK
-799 LLARRLLPF
+799 LLASRLLPF
-808 VKDVKFQVV
+808 VKDVKFQVI
-817 EEGEPTPK
+817 EEGEPLPA
-825 QITQGGATDDWNVS
+825 QITQGGAIDDWNVS

-852 YVFIRGTSAG
+852 YVFVRGSSAG

-875 LLHAALNKKMDLA
+875 MLHAALNKKMDLA
-888 LDAIQNGRVSDKGL
+888 LSAIQEGRASDTALTK
-902 IRAYNDLLKTMNL
+902 AYNDLLKTMNL

-924 DRGITPA
+924 DRGIPPA

-936 VDAGIFEDPREFV
+936 IDAGIFEDPREFV
-949 AYAMTDPEFQK
+949 AYAMTDPDFQK
-960 FLRNTPGH
+960 FLKSTPGH
-968 IKKSLWTQFV
+968 IKKSLWTKFV

-984 FGMSGDTTNALS
+984 FGMGGDTVNALS
-996 DIIDITD
+996 DVLDITD
-1003 QLISGKLDKSMRAQL
+1003 QLLSGKIDSGMRAEL
-1018 SAEQAAA
+1018 AAEQAAA

-1069 LTKLRDQNEFVDVMV
+1069 LTKLRDQSEFVDVMV

-1103 TETIVA
+1103 TETVVA

-1117 GITEA
+1117 GIKEA
-1122 WQGISDMSAMRNK
+1122 WQNNSDMSAMRNK
-1135 RTNAMIKVADQLQAL
+1135 RTNAMVKVADQLQEL

-1173 DPSTATTP
+1173 DPSAATIR
-1181 NPRLDKLWAGLTDDS
+1181 NPRLDKLWAGLTPQS
-1196 KRLYA
+1196 KKLYA

-1215 MLLEEQIKQSNLSGN
+1215 MLLQEQIN
-1230 ANDPNSPKGKLIAE
+1230 ASPLPKEAKDRLMAS

-1275 SGEFQMFE
+1275 AGEFQMFE

-1290 FLRARVR
+1290 FLRKRVR
-1297 QLNEAGD
+1297 QLNAAGD
-1304 TRTLDQMIT
+1304 ARTLEQMMT
-1313 DGDIDSGNDLTN
+1313 DGDIDSGNDLSN

-1331 DASTMLKEIF
+1331 DASTMLKEVF
-1341 NSIDAGKKGGT
+1341 ESIDSGVQGGKT
-1352 DVDADKLKDEIY
+1352 IDADKLKDEIY

-1412 YGPRIMNQIERAQ
+1412 YGPRIMNQLERAQ
-1425 SSLQGNPDKARLGEF
+1425 SSLEGNPDKARLGEF
-1440 VTEMRIRTEQQVR
+1440 VTEMRIRMEQQVR
-1453 PDPESSIGFA
+1453 PDPESSLGFA

-1468 NKSAFLWL
+1468 NKSAFLWM

-1497 LSSKHGMVK
+1497 LASKHGIAN

-1520 LGIIDK
+1520 LGITDK
-1526 DGKVTM
+1526 DGKFTM
-1532 PTMSNLTSLTA
+1532 PTMSNLTSLSA

-1616 EKGKTHE
+1616 QAGKTHE

-1646 RGLLADQEHRV
+1646 RGLVANQEHQV

-1677 FVTTYFMRNF
+1677 FVTTYFIRNF
-1687 YRAISLESDRQV
+1687 YRATAGMDAQEK
-1699 RKEAAQ
+1699 KEARVQ
-1705 QLIGS
+1705 FIGS
-1710 LMMSYALAGM
+1710 LTMSYALAGM
-1720 VGIPGISFAMG
+1720 VGIPGMSLALG
-1731 IAQGILNGL
+1731 VLQGILNGL

-1793 ISSSLSMNNMWFP
+1793 ITGSLSMNNMWFP
-1806 EVKEGAT
+1806 EVKEAAT

-1820 YFMSLVGPGASL
+1820 YIMSLLGPGASL
-1832 FLKQIPKAVDY
+1832 ALKQVPKAVDY
-1843 FNQGKIFQGMETLM
+1843 FNQGKIMQGMETLM
-1857 PALFRAPMTA
+1857 PAIFRAPMTA
-1867 VRYGKEG
+1867 ARYGKEG

-1890 KGQLIA
+1890 KGQLLA
-1896 QGMGFATEGL
+1896 QSLGFATEGL

-1911 AIFKLQGEVMK
+1911 AIFKLQGEMMK
-1922 VRRERTGL
+1922 VKRERTAL
-1930 MDRLEMEIDK
+1930 LDRLELEIDK

-1955 FNSKNPMNSI
+1955 FNAHNPMDAIKGENI
-1965 GGDDLSAS
+1965 SAS
-1973 LKKQMQRKIVS
+1973 LKKQMQRKFLT
-1984 DRGFPIDKKFYPQL
+1984 DRGFPIDKKYYPQL
-1998 IEILEPSSK
+1998 IDLLEPSSK

-2012 AQAAKE
+2012 AREAKE

>member
-1 MSPEEWLA
+1 MA
-9 TQGKEKTPAI
+9 TGPWDSFKTQQAETSEPQEQGPWTQFAG
-19 LSPEEWMAQQG
+19 Q
-30 KKEEKPTAL
+30 KPVESGPWTQFA
-39 SPEEWLASQKPE
+39 KPE

-85 GAGSD
+85 GAGSN
-90 VSNSIKGVEDYIGAL
+90 VSNAIKGVEDYIGAL

-113 SQEIARIMKE
+113 SQEIARIMKD

-159 LAGLGASIF
+159 VAGLGASVL
-168 GAGALAATAVGA
+168 GAGAVAATAVGA

-203 SKTDMPPEQIE
+203 GRTNMSPEQIE

-267 AEKAA
+267 AEETA

-281 GAVKQ
+281 GATKQ

-333 GLAGLGL
+333 GLAGAGL
-340 GSTAGAREALQA
+340 GAAAGAREALQA
-352 KEELRKKEA
+352 KEELRRKEA
-361 GEAIGKFQEAAGVT
+361 GATIDKFQEAAGV
-375 GTPEERVQNIALE
+375 PSAPDERVQDIALE

-398 EAVNLAKQI
+398 EAVGLAKQI
-407 VADEAKQQQTTPPP
+407 VADEAKQEQVAPPP

-433 IMDLKEQYQSI
+433 IMDLKEQYQQI
-444 GMSEADALEEATAVA
+444 GMSEVEALEEATAVA

-467 LAEREAAGEA
+467 LAEREATGEA
-477 NVGQPISEA
+477 DVGQPISEA
-486 GGVSPELAGQP
+486 GGVSPELAVQP
-497 DQIEPT
+497 DQEQPA
-503 GGAVGIETDGVVSTR
+503 GGAVGVEANGVVPVGE
-518 ADVGPAGE
+518 DVVPAGE
-526 GAAVEPTALTP
+526 GEAVEPAAL
-537 YETAENQRQ
+537 
-546 QAYDELQ
+546 
-553 QAQQNVETAGYNATP
+553 
-568 EQQAQ
+568 
-573 LTAAEEKYKQADEA
+573 AEEQLLEEGAPVGT
-587 AKAAFDETQQAETQT
+587 ETTETIQAETQG
-602 QELAGQP
+602 QEPAP
-609 TEVIAEK
+609 TEVSAAEEEAPKGKRGRPAATAEERAAKEADRKTYRAEYTKAERTFSQGKNNILAQLELANQPLDEGEFANEEELEQAQEDKRAEK
-616 VDVPADT
+616 ADAIKRL
-623 QVEGTT
+623 VEIEQKFRGSALGKRVKAVLDDRSKI
-629 TEEVVTE
+629 TEEE
-636 AKPKPSRKGIGGRKA
+636 IAK
-651 LAPEQKAAS
+651 
-660 EERRKQQRL
+660 
-669 DYNRNN
+669 
-675 KAVTAA
+675 
-681 ETLLDTA
+681 
-688 LAPIDPA
+688 
-695 TIETREALVSA
+695 
-706 EDEKRIGR
+706 
-714 VQAIKSLLMLQKSLK
+714 
-729 GTGFVKRINDKLKAA
+729 VKR
-744 NVTPKEL
+744 
-751 ADIKA
+751 
-756 GIERQI
+756 GIEIRKKTNLEDLRGVSEKGASILAQRTSTGTADPGF
-762 SKAATGT
+762 SKA
-769 TSKGNDDFKT
+769 KN
-779 ATTGAQALA
+779 GAQALTY
-788 IVLKTGNTFQK
+788 IINTTKNPFQK
-799 LLARRLLPF
+799 FLAQRLRSFVGNVNFVVIEQGDPLPQQLQ
-808 VKDVKFQVV
+808 DS
-817 EEGEPTPK
+817 
-825 QITQGGATDDWNVS
+825 IDDWEDA
-839 RGLFLRITKTGER
+839 RG
-852 YVFIRGTSAG
+852 VFFAG
-862 TGQGANNITVLHE
+862 TRTSKPTVYVRGASFGEDQGVNNITVLHE
-875 LLHAALNKKMDLA
+875 LLHAATNAK
-888 LDAIQNGRVSDKGL
+888 I
-902 IRAYNDLLKTMNL
+902 NL
-915 TAQRLNQYI
+915 GMIAGA
-924 DRGITPA
+924 RGFS
-931 YMEEL
+931 
-936 VDAGIFEDPREFV
+936 VDAALTRFVGDLISLMENAKRNYERMRALGLLSPEMRVLVESMGEVDPQTGEVTSDIFELPQEFL
-949 AYAMTDPEFQK
+949 AY
-960 FLRNTPGH
+960 
-968 IKKSLWTQFV
+968 
-978 DNVRAF
+978 
-984 FGMSGDTTNALS
+984 GMSDENFQDFLDSIEGVTKEESGWSRFTRMIANLFGLGRGNYTLLS
-996 DIIDITD
+996 DLMHVTD
-1003 QLISGKLDKSMRAQL
+1003 SILISRKTKEMRKEEKAMA
-1018 SAEQAAA
+1018 SEEEIFKQA
-1025 VGPTEVSSQV
+1025 
-1035 KKKVR
+1035 KKTVTKT
-1040 QKKQKVDAL
+1040 DAL
-1049 TVKLQKSNLADS
+1049 TAKLQKSNLADS
-1061 IRNETITD
+1061 IRNGTVID
-1069 LTKLRDQNEFVDVMV
+1069 LTKLRDRNEFVDVMV

-1089 FALKSL
+1089 FTLKSL

-1117 GITEA
+1117 NIKEA
-1122 WQGISDMSAMRNK
+1122 WQGISDMAAMRNK
-1135 RTNAMIKVADQLQAL
+1135 RTNAMIKVADRLQEL
-1150 ASKDAD
+1150 ASKDAE

-1173 DPSTATTP
+1173 DPTTTTTP
-1181 NPRLDKLWAGLTDDS
+1181 NPRLDKLWSGLTNES
-1196 KRLYA
+1196 KQLYT

-1215 MLLEEQIKQSNLSGN
+1215 MLLEEQIKQSDLSG
-1230 ANDPNSPKGKLIAE
+1230 APNDLNSPKGKLIAE

-1283 SAFDRER
+1283 SAFNRER

-1304 TRTLDQMIT
+1304 TRTLDEMII

-1352 DVDADKLKDEIY
+1352 EVDADKLKDEIY

-1425 SSLQGNPDKARLGEF
+1425 SSLQNNPDKARLGEF

-1463 ASNLI
+1463 TSNLI

-1497 LSSKHGMVK
+1497 LSSKHGMAK
-1506 TAAALGKSLNIFNG
+1506 TAAALGKSMNIFNG
-1520 LGIIDK
+1520 LGITNK
-1526 DGKVTM
+1526 DGKFTM

-1543 DEKRAAEYMLDHGI
+1543 DEQRAAQYMLDHGI

-1583 ILRGTGNAMTALFH
+1583 VLRGTGNAMTALFH

-1623 QALRLAEQESHEAL
+1623 EALRLAEQESHEAL

-1677 FVTTYFMRNF
+1677 FVTTYFIRNF
-1687 YRAISLESDRQV
+1687 YRATAGMSPEER
-1699 RKEAAQ
+1699 REARVQ
-1705 QLIGS
+1705 FIGS
-1710 LMMSYALAGM
+1710 LTMSYALAGM
-1720 VGIPGISFAMG
+1720 VGIPGISFAFG
-1731 IAQGILNGL
+1731 VLQGILNGL

-1793 ISSSLSMNNMWFP
+1793 ISGSLSMNNMWFP

-1813 ASAEVQD
+1813 AAAEVQD

-1843 FNQGKIFQGMETLM
+1843 FNQGKIMQGMETLM
-1857 PALFRAPMTA
+1857 PAIFRAPMTA
-1867 VRYGKEG
+1867 ARYGIEG

-1896 QGMGFATEGL
+1896 QSLGFATEGL

-1922 VRRERTGL
+1922 VRRERTAL
-1930 MDRLEMEIDK
+1930 LDRLELEIDK
-1940 GSDEDVSKAFENIFK
+1940 GSDDDVSKAFENIFK
-1955 FNSKNPMNSI
+1955 FNAKNPINSI
-1965 GGDDLSAS
+1965 SGDDMSAS
-1973 LKKQMQRKIVS
+1973 LKKQMDRKIKS

-2012 AQAAKE
+2012 EKAAKE

>member
-1 MSPEEWLA
+1 MDYGKLA
-9 TQGKEKTPAI
+9 TQFGGK
-19 LSPEEWMAQQG
+19 PEETDFDALATKFGGEAQ
-30 KKEEKPTAL
+30 KPAETDL
-39 SPEEWLASQKPE
+39 NKLAAQFGGAAAKPE

-57 SFLRQVADVPLKAVS
+57 SFLRSVADVPLKAVS
-72 GVATGVRMIADAF
+72 GVATGVRLIADAF
-85 GAGSD
+85 GAGSG

-159 LAGLGASIF
+159 IAGLGASVL
-168 GAGALAATAVGA
+168 GAGAAAATAAGA
-180 GVGATMGAGTVKGSI
+180 GIGAVMGAGTVKGSI
-195 YDAVKDAL
+195 YDAVKEEL
-203 SKTDMPPEQIE
+203 GKTSMSPEQIE
-214 ARAQAAQEYG
+214 ARAQLAQEYG

-238 TIGATTGFEP
+238 TIGAATGFEP
-248 AAARQLAKSIVT
+248 AVARQVAKQIV
-260 KTAAKEA
+260 KGSVAK
-267 AEKAA
+267 
-272 EETAKIAGR
+272 R
-281 GAVKQ
+281 AVT
-286 AGITGAK
+286 TGAK

-333 GLAGLGL
+333 GLAGAGL
-340 GSTAGAREALQA
+340 GSVAGAREALKSQ
-352 KEELRKKEA
+352 EEQRRKEA
-361 GEAIGKFQEAAGVT
+361 GEAIDTFQKAAGVT

-398 EAVNLAKQI
+398 EAVGLAKQI
-407 VADEAKQQQTTPPP
+407 VADESKQEEAAPPP
-421 EGLEGVQADPER
+421 EGLEEVKADPER
-433 IMDLKEQYQSI
+433 IMDLKEQYQSV
-444 GMSEADALEEATAVA
+444 GLSEAEALDEAIAVA

-467 LAEREAAGEA
+467 LAEREATGEA
-477 NVGQPISEA
+477 DVGQPITEA
-486 GGVSPELAGQP
+486 GGVSPELVGQP
-497 DQIEPT
+497 DQVEPA
-503 GGAVGIETDGVVSTR
+503 GGAVGPATDGMVPTG
-518 ADVGPAGE
+518 ADAVPTGE
-526 GAAVEPTALTP
+526 GAAVEPVALTEQP
-537 YETAENQRQ
+537 
-546 QAYDELQ
+546 ELQ
-553 QAQQNVETAGYNATP
+553 QPVQQPVQEGAPAEQTAVEP
-568 EQQAQ
+568 I
-573 LTAAEEKYKQADEA
+573 
-587 AKAAFDETQQAETQT
+587 AETQAPT
-602 QELAGQP
+602 QVQELAGEP

-616 VDVPADT
+616 VDVPTEAT
-623 QVEGTT
+623 LEAAPA

-636 AKPKPSRKGIGGRKA
+636 EKPKPSRKGIGGRKA
-651 LAPEQKAAS
+651 LTPEQKVAS
-660 EERRKQQRL
+660 EDRRKQQRL
-669 DYNRNN
+669 DYNRND

-681 ETLLDTA
+681 EKLLDTA

-706 EDEKRIGR
+706 EEEKRIGR

-729 GTGFVKRINDKLKAA
+729 GTNFVKRINDKLAA
-744 NVTPKEL
+744 AKVTPKEL

-762 SKAATGT
+762 SKSTTGT
-769 TSKGNDDFKT
+769 TSKGNDEFKT

-817 EEGEPTPK
+817 EEGEPLPA
-825 QITQGGATDDWNVS
+825 QITQGGAIDDWNVS
-839 RGLFLRITKTGER
+839 RGLFLRITKTGDR
-852 YVFIRGTSAG
+852 YVFVQGSSAG
-862 TGQGANNITVLHE
+862 TGQGVNNVTVLHE
-875 LLHAALNKKMDLA
+875 MLHAALNKKMDLA
-888 LDAIQNGRVSDKGL
+888 LSAIQEGRSTDTALVK
-902 IRAYNDLLKTMNL
+902 AYNDLLRTMNL

-924 DRGITPA
+924 DRGIPPA

-949 AYAMTDPEFQK
+949 AYAMTDPQFQK
-960 FLRNTPGH
+960 FLKNTPGH

-984 FGMSGDTTNALS
+984 FGMSGDTTNALA

-1003 QLISGKLDKSMRAQL
+1003 QLISGKIDKGMRAEL
-1018 SAEQAAA
+1018 AAEQAAA
-1025 VGPTEVSSQV
+1025 VGPTEVSSQA

-1049 TVKLQKSNLADS
+1049 TVKLQKSNLADN
-1061 IRNETITD
+1061 IRNETLTD

-1117 GITEA
+1117 GIKEV
-1122 WQGISDMSAMRNK
+1122 WQNNSDMSAMRNK
-1135 RTNAMIKVADQLQAL
+1135 RTNSMIKIADRLQAL
-1150 ASKDAD
+1150 ASKDAE

-1173 DPSTATTP
+1173 DPSTATTR
-1181 NPRLDKLWAGLTDDS
+1181 NTRLDKLWDGLTPES
-1196 KRLYA
+1196 KKLYE

-1215 MLLEEQIKQSNLSGN
+1215 MLLQEQIN
-1230 ANDPNSPKGKLIAE
+1230 ASPLPKEAKDRLMAS

-1275 SGEFQMFE
+1275 AGEFQMFE

-1304 TRTLDQMIT
+1304 TRTLEQMMT
-1313 DGDIDSGNDLTN
+1313 DGDIDSGNDLSN
-1325 ARKQDM
+1325 ARQKDL
-1331 DASTMLKEIF
+1331 DASAMLKEIF
-1341 NSIDAGKKGGT
+1341 GSIDSGTQGGKEL
-1352 DVDADKLKDEIY
+1352 DAEKLKDEIY

-1375 FRRKYMHRQGK
+1375 FRRKYLHRQGK
-1386 AGFGGDIH
+1386 AGFGGDVH

-1412 YGPRIMNQIERAQ
+1412 YGPRIMNQLERAQ
-1425 SSLQGNPDKARLGEF
+1425 SSLQGNPDKSRLGEF
-1440 VTEMRIRTEQQVR
+1440 VTEMRIRMEQQVR
-1453 PDPESSIGFA
+1453 PDPESSLGFA

-1468 NKSAFLWL
+1468 NKSAFLGL

-1497 LSSKHGMVK
+1497 LASKHGVAN
-1506 TAAALGKSLNIFNG
+1506 TAAALGQSLNIFNG
-1520 LGIIDK
+1520 LGITDK
-1526 DGKVTM
+1526 DGKYTM
-1532 PTMSNLTSLTA
+1532 PTMSNLTSLSA

-1578 STARK
+1578 STARRV
-1583 ILRGTGNAMTALFH
+1583 LRGTGNAMTALFH

-1616 EKGKTHE
+1616 KAGKTHE

-1646 RGLLADQEHRV
+1646 RGILADQQHQV
-1657 LLDAHKPLGRSLFQF
+1657 LLDAHKPIGRSIFQF

-1677 FVTTYFMRNF
+1677 FVTTYFVRNF
-1687 YRAISLESDRQV
+1687 YRATAGMDAQE
-1699 RKEAAQ
+1699 RKEARVQ
-1705 QLIGS
+1705 FIGS
-1710 LMMSYALAGM
+1710 LTMSYALAGM

-1731 IAQGILNGL
+1731 ILQGILNGL
-1740 RGDDEDDPLEGRD
+1740 RGDDEDDPLDGRD
-1753 LEFWFRNIWLP
+1753 LEFWFRNVWLP

-1769 VKVGDHTLDELLDR
+1769 VKVGDRTLDELLDR

-1843 FNQGKIFQGMETLM
+1843 FNQGKVYQGMETLM
-1857 PALFRAPMTA
+1857 PAIFRAPMTA
-1867 VRYGKEG
+1867 ARYGKEG

-1883 KDKDEFT
+1883 KDADEFT
-1890 KGQLIA
+1890 KGQLLA
-1896 QGMGFATEGL
+1896 QSLGFATEGL

-1911 AIFKLQGEVMK
+1911 AIFKLQGEVLK
-1922 VRRERTGL
+1922 VKRERTAL
-1930 MDRLEMEIDK
+1930 LDRLELEIDK
-1940 GSDEDVSKAFENIFK
+1940 GSDDAVSKAFENIFK
-1955 FNSKNPMNSI
+1955 FNSKNPMTMI
-1965 GGDDLSAS
+1965 KGEDMSAS
-1973 LKKQMQRKIVS
+1973 LKKQMDRKLQS
-1984 DRGFPIDKKFYPQL
+1984 DRGFPIDKKYYPQL
-1998 IEILEPSSK
+1998 IEILEPSYK

-2012 AQAAKE
+2012 EKAAKQ